1 MTKKIKI
8 IALIGKAG
16 AGKDF
21 WLRKICDND
30 ESVHEII
37 SCTTRPPR
45 ANEVDGINYHFLTE
59 EQFQNETFVEWCC
72 FNNWYYGT
80 RCSDLDK
87 SKINIGVF
95 NLNGVENLLKS
106 ADVDL
111 SVIYFTAEDKVRL
124 IRQLERDASNIEE
137 IFRRYF
143 TDKED
148 FKATRLNRIEN
159 SLPNNYWV
167 IDNSIN
173 DSYDNDYFI
182 LQEIDEIIKK
192 VKNK

>member
-1 MTKKIKI
+1 MTKKIKL

-30 ESVHEII
+30 ESMHEII

-45 ANEVDGINYHFLTE
+45 ANEVNGINYHFLTE
-59 EQFQNETFVEWCC
+59 EQFQNEVFVEWCC

-80 RCSDLDK
+80 RYSDLDEN
-87 SKINIGVF
+87 KINIGVF

-106 ADVDL
+106 ADIDL

-137 IFRRYF
+137 IFRRYS

-148 FKATRLNRIEN
+148 FKATRLNMIEI
-159 SLPNNYWV
+159 SLPNNYWI

-182 LQEIDEIIKK
+182 LQKINEIINK